1 MAIDQDTVNAEHADF
16 RELIE
21 STDNVHT
28 VQEAKAFM
36 QKLEQIDLEGFEE
49 IEETIIENI
58 DPSKIFDGSYSDDKV
73 KNTFSEINKAYS
85 YGVNEYLKTWRSF

>member
-1 MAIDQDTVNAEHADF
+1 MIDQDVVNAEHADF

-58 DPSKIFDGSYSDDKV
+58 DAGNIFDGAFSDEPV

-85 YGVNEYLKTWRSF
+85 YGVNEYLKTWRNY